1 MSFDFFQSECA
12 LVHYREEQ
20 RLAKKALVSSTILL
34 YLNKFLHYSL
44 QPGKNWQHAFFLYSL
59 TSKRSI
65 LYFRMHNEPWIC
77 CTNSLPIVKYHKM
90 CMGKDVLI
98 QREKKDRCQ
107 TNLSMQWGLYFYF
120 YCFYLAI
127 AAIFSSHIYLYEER
141 RIHYKNIIYPSF
153 QVSFF

>member
-44 QPGKNWQHAFFLYSL
+44 QPGKNWQHVFLYSL

-77 CTNSLPIVKYHKM
+77 CTNFNYGQISQNVH
-90 CMGKDVLI
+90 GKG
-98 QREKKDRCQ
+98 C
-107 TNLSMQWGLYFYF
+107 
-120 YCFYLAI
+120 
-127 AAIFSSHIYLYEER
+127 SHIEGKER
-141 RIHYKNIIYPSF
+141 
-153 QVSFF
+153 